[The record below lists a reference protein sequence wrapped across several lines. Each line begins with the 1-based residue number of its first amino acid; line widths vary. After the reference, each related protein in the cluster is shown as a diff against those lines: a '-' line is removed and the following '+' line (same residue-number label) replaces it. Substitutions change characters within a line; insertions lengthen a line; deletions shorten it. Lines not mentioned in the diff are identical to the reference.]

1 MYKLLNKFQEISAS
15 MTIRLKRQDQ
25 FEVSNFRL
33 EAQFDHAGQDP
44 MVPLSEKTDSAF
56 FVLFS
61 IFSTGNSTPLTEM
74 EFRQKMREQK
84 VFIIK
89 YLVRALGIT

>member
-1 MYKLLNKFQEISAS
+1 MA
-15 MTIRLKRQDQ
+15 IRLKRQDQ
-25 FEVSNFRL
+25 FEVSNLAFGSL
-33 EAQFDHAGQDP
+33 VGPGQDP

-56 FVLFS
+56 FVFFS
-61 IFSTGNSTPLTEM
+61 IFSAGNSTPLTEM

>member
-1 MYKLLNKFQEISAS
+1 
-15 MTIRLKRQDQ
+15 MTIRLKREVQ
-25 FEVSNFRL
+25 FEVSNLAFGSYISTRTPWFPSLRRL
-33 EAQFDHAGQDP
+33 T
-44 MVPLSEKTDSAF
+44 PLSLYSSQSFPREI
-56 FVLFS
+56 L
-61 IFSTGNSTPLTEM
+61 TPLTEM